1 MCSLPVELLLGFL
14 SGLFV
19 SGNFVFF
26 SLLTFV
32 LGAGHD
38 MQVCLE
44 VAGGRGGSTVW
55 FRGVRVSRL
64 KFSLAIE
71 LALFVSRK
79 VSRQDPCKPRL
90 TCPSSAAGRNY
101 SHCSYT

>member
-71 LALFVSRK
+71 FALFLVKCRDRIPVNHASYARH
-79 VSRQDPCKPRL
+79 QPLAEYYC
-90 TCPSSAAGRNY
+90 
-101 SHCSYT
+101 HCSYT